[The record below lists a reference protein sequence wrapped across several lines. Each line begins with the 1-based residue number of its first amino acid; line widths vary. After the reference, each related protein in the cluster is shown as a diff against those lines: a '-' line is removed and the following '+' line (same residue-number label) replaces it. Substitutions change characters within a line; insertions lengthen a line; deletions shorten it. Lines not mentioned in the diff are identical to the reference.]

1 MKKTVK
7 SLTVLIVS
15 AMMIICTCLCTAYA
29 AEGDNY
35 LQSGNMDL
43 DVMFVLDA
51 SGSMLTSDPNKIA
64 LDAVNL
70 FIDLT
75 DESCGAGYVVYT
87 EKIKASSDI
96 VSFKDKSNLESMKK
110 EIAGLS
116 YDPNGD
122 TDIALG
128 LTNAM
133 NTFKDKGEANG
144 RKRAIILLSDGNTH
158 LLNGP
163 RTVEQSKA
171 EMEDTLKELSKMDVP
186 VYTIGLNYDGTLDKQ
201 ETERIATATKGK
213 AFSTK
218 TSDDL
223 PNVLSDIFSSIYKL
237 EGKQLALVNGNVRI
251 KVENSSIFYVNIII
265 KSNFT
270 AEELNPKLKNPN
282 KEDVPIEGNENVKM
296 TSAGTYTLIKL
307 IYPMTGDWK
316 LHIDNATEENC
327 RITQLDFYSVYI
339 KQTLD
344 DKAGVNRPYQIQ
356 ATLNEGDVAVRDFAL
371 LNTINMVST
380 ITTEDGEEQVELTC
394 DENGVF
400 VGQFIPKK
408 TGEITIQTKA
418 VTKTFE
424 KDSVKFKVTVLENYE
439 VPMESSIGEIEPEVD
454 DSAFGLAM
462 RILTYI
468 GIGILVVVAII
479 AIILIIRAAIKAKA
493 EKTTIEPPAPPPPP
507 PPPQPAPAPKP
518 KPVYIPEPPAPK
530 QPEAKPPEYV
540 DIPLLEH
547 APLEE
552 LIKRGADNSFNKN
565 ADEFETDHDLEKIV
579 KKGTDD
585 AFNMSSADSYSVDPS
600 LAALIK
606 TGGDGL
612 EGNGIQKEEPQEETD
627 EEQ

>member
-424 KDSVKFKVTVLENYE
+424 KDSVTTLKLSNGAQNTLTIPAGKQAVRLTFYSYVNAASTANIDCGWQEVNGVTYDYASVPMTAFTDQTRTEEGVDGEGNPTTTQVKDIASNVDVRVFDLNKAEGQITFTNKGTQICFVAVLE
-439 VPMESSIGEIEPEVD
+439 
-454 DSAFGLAM
+454 LATADTE
-462 RILTYI
+462 LDP
-468 GIGILVVVAII
+468 VVTAISDVKLANRQAERYNLSGQKVSNGYRGI
-479 AIILIIRAAIKAKA
+479 AIENGRKI
-493 EKTTIEPPAPPPPP
+493 
-507 PPPQPAPAPKP
+507 
-518 KPVYIPEPPAPK
+518 
-530 QPEAKPPEYV
+530 
-540 DIPLLEH
+540 
-547 APLEE
+547 
-552 LIKRGADNSFNKN
+552 
-565 ADEFETDHDLEKIV
+565 IV
-579 KKGTDD
+579 K
-585 AFNMSSADSYSVDPS
+585 
-600 LAALIK
+600 
-606 TGGDGL
+606 
-612 EGNGIQKEEPQEETD
+612 
-627 EEQ
+627 